1 MPSPR
6 SANQEPELSGE
17 ERLVGVG
24 ASARGGVGGVAANPV
39 RDMLSANNM
48 CTITDRALAGAAGDY
63 CCTWIKFIFQQK
75 TQFSPSQAFLL

>member
-24 ASARGGVGGVAANPV
+24 AGARWGGGVAASHV

-48 CTITDRALAGAAGDY
+48 CTITDCALAGAAGDY

>member
-24 ASARGGVGGVAANPV
+24 ASARGVAANPV

-75 TQFSPSQAFLL
+75 TQFSPSQTFLL